1 VRLLVTDAAPPQFGE
16 ATSGTLC
23 VSWNTFGDADSRA
36 ESSADSP
43 TNSPAGS
50 RHPPT
55 ATATSVIHLGDLLH
69 DQEESLQRR
78 LLDWLR
84 DAAEKYTA
92 PDSPLPFVYPNLH
105 GWWLLSIAE
114 KNYATTPQFTTL
126 AKLALLSE
134 VIASRGVT
142 RLDYDGSDRGLEAV
156 LRDYALANGWATNAR
171 KVPLLR
177 RMRRRTEQLQA
188 IVHLA
193 RMLGTACSNH
203 AHRAGGDPLPDR
215 ETAFGIVGYLIPA
228 AGDKCA
234 QSPYWGSLP
243 SHLPSHLPS
252 RELSQA
258 AAPTA
263 AKARTL
269 WIYHPSDEL
278 STNDARAYC
287 RAATTRVSLHRTTDD
302 YVTISAWWRTL
313 GTYRSFGRARRS
325 LSLPPLR
332 SHGRPSIPTDE
343 LFADQMRDSLAG
355 SRAVWA
361 MAHCHVYDALVRSHP
376 TARWMFL
383 WENKPFEHALT
394 SAVQRLN
401 EALTAPGTNDGV
413 TTGDR
418 DTTATATRAIGYA
431 HSVVRRRDH
440 RYFEEWGSS
449 PRQPR
454 QRPVAS
460 VYAVNGPLAHRNLR
474 DIALPGAPVVEVE
487 ALRYSALIPVT
498 QRRAA
503 RLLVLGDIS
512 EDESRRLLKATSRA
526 LAEHAANARPAVEP
540 WFKPHPGSPSHGEIA
555 RAQGFAVTDEH
566 LSELAPSLAL
576 AVVGVAGAASI
587 DLTLLGVPTATVL
600 DACSMNLSP
609 LVGVAGACFVRSAS
623 ELGDFITSPQL
634 HDLPESDLMYRAE
647 PPVRWLRLLESP
659 S

>member
-1 VRLLVTDAAPPQFGE
+1 MLPVPSPTAVRLLVTDTAPPHFGE

-23 VSWNTFGDADSRA
+23 VSWNTFGDTD
-36 ESSADSP
+36 
-43 TNSPAGS
+43 SPAGS
-50 RHPPT
+50 RHPLT
-55 ATATSVIHLGDLLH
+55 ATTTSVIHLGDLLH

-78 LLDWLR
+78 LLNWLR
-84 DAAEKYTA
+84 DAAEKNTA
-92 PDSPLPFVYPNLH
+92 ADSPLPFIYPNLH

-126 AKLALLSE
+126 AKLMLLSE
-134 VIASRGVT
+134 VAASRGVT
-142 RLDYDGSDRGLEAV
+142 RLDYDGIDRSLEAV
-156 LRDYALANGWATNAR
+156 LRDYALTNGWETNAR

-177 RMRRRTEQLQA
+177 GVRRRTEQLQA
-188 IVHLA
+188 IAHLA
-193 RMLGTACSNH
+193 RMLGAACSNL
-203 AHRAGGDPLPDR
+203 ARRAGGDSPPSR
-215 ETAFGIVGYLIPA
+215 ETAFGIVGYLLPA
-228 AGDKCA
+228 AGDKRA

-243 SHLPSHLPS
+243 SHLPSHQ
-252 RELSQA
+252 LSQA

-269 WIYHPSDEL
+269 WLYHPSDEL
-278 STNDARAYC
+278 SPSDARAYC
-287 RAATTRVSLHRTTDD
+287 RTVTTESSLHRTIDD
-302 YVTISAWWRTL
+302 FVTISTWWRTL
-313 GTYRSFGRARRS
+313 GTYRLFGRARRS
-325 LSLPPLR
+325 LVLPPLQA
-332 SHGRPSIPTDE
+332 SGRPSIPTDE

-361 MAHCHVYDALVRSHP
+361 MAHCHVYEILVRSHP
-376 TARWMFL
+376 STQWLFL

-401 EALTAPGTNDGV
+401 EALRAPGTNDGV
-413 TTGDR
+413 TAVDR
-418 DTTATATRAIGYA
+418 NTNGTADRAIGYA

-474 DIALPGAPVVEVE
+474 DVALPGAPVVEVE
-487 ALRYSALIPVT
+487 ALRYSALITVT
-498 QRRAA
+498 QRKTA

-512 EDESRRLLKATSRA
+512 EDESRRVLMVTSQA
-526 LAEHAANARPAVEP
+526 LDTFNKLARPDIEP

-555 RAQGFAVTDEH
+555 RAHGFAVTDEH
-566 LSELAPSLAL
+566 LSVLAPSLAL

-587 DLTLLGVPTATVL
+587 DLTLLGIPTATVL
-600 DACSMNLSP
+600 DARSMNLSP

-623 ELGDFITSPQL
+623 ELRDFIASPQL
-634 HDLPESDLMYRAE
+634 HDLPESDLTHRAE
-647 PPVRWLRLLESP
+647 PPVRWLRLLESA